1 MAHCA
6 DVGSFGNLSRANQRR
21 KKNLREGIRDR
32 VQVQSSHTAITVK
45 VLNNA
50 PLYKRSEHAG
60 PLKSLDSLVASG

>member
-1 MAHCA
+1 MG
-6 DVGSFGNLSRANQRR
+6 DFGNFSRVDQWRE
-21 KKNLREGIRDR
+21 KKMREGIRDH
-32 VQVQSSHTAITVK
+32 VEVQSSHSAMTVK

>member
-1 MAHCA
+1 MKFEQN
-6 DVGSFGNLSRANQRR
+6 GPEREKE
-21 KKNLREGIRDR
+21 KKVREGIRDR
-32 VQVQSSHTAITVK
+32 VQVQSSHSAITVK